1 MTLLIPRSSYNT
13 INNDHIALTMASKM
27 TKSEGDKSS
36 KGGKDKMTIWIII
49 IVVLLL
55 LGGGAWYY
63 YSQKGKGGMGM

>member
-1 MTLLIPRSSYNT
+1 MG
-13 INNDHIALTMASKM
+13 SKM
-27 TKSEGDKSS
+27 TKSDGDKSS